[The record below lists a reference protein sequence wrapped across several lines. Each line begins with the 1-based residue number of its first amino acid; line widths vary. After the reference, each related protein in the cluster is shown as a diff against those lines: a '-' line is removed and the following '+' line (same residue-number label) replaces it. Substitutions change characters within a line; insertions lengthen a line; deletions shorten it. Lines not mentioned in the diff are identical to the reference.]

1 MSRGLKPNRQI
12 LNNWVNQLQRE
23 NKALKHEVAIHAAR
37 GMILERIVKDRL
49 GLSVED
55 LTKAMM
61 EVARNPEGRSEN
73 VESEKIA

>member
-37 GMILERIVKDRL
+37 GMLLERIVKERL
-49 GLSVED
+49 ELSDAEMA
-55 LTKAMM
+55 KAMV
-61 EVARNPEGRSEN
+61 EVAGEAGRNVG
-73 VESEKIA
+73 